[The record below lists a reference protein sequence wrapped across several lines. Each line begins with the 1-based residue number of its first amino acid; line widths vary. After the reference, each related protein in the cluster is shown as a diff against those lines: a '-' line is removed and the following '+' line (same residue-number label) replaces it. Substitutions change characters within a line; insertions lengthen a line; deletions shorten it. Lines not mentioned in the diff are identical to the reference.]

1 MHPHRLRSDRARSS
15 CRCHRHSPLPTS
27 ARSCISAALAGSR
40 FPKAAMHGARV
51 AHITFH
57 ERRRHGCSPRTWIL
71 EAAARQHMKR
81 CVRLSASWGHG
92 QVGRCG
98 GGTATRNIT
107 SGVVLEAGAHRGYL
121 AAHSRLV
128 KADRGVAQW
137 LMRRESF
144 DSRLPAGGSLCQV
157 ACPA

>member
-1 MHPHRLRSDRARSS
+1 
-15 CRCHRHSPLPTS
+15 
-27 ARSCISAALAGSR
+27 
-40 FPKAAMHGARV
+40 
-51 AHITFH
+51 
-57 ERRRHGCSPRTWIL
+57 
-71 EAAARQHMKR
+71 MKR

-157 ACPA
+157 ACSA